1 MTVVPDA
8 PGSKR
13 LPGTVAFSVP
23 KKAITVIRRRRRR
36 SRRPVVTL
44 ERHPDD
50 LPKRGLFTEPIR
62 VTKLDAL
69 EPRMEADESL
79 VDFVVEV
86 KDAEGRRCPD
96 LAVEA
101 TVSGPVR
108 SATVQGTTDMMGRLR
123 FRMRGPRGRYHIAI
137 GSIAPGGLD
146 WDVEAGPRE
155 ATIDVS

>member
-1 MTVVPDA
+1 M
-8 PGSKR
+8 
-13 LPGTVAFSVP
+13 
-23 KKAITVIRRRRRR
+23 
-36 SRRPVVTL
+36 VTL

-50 LPKRGLFTEPIR
+50 LPKRGLFTEPVR
-62 VTKLDAL
+62 VTRLEAL
-69 EPRMEADESL
+69 APETHGDDVQ

-123 FRMRGPRGRYHIAI
+123 FRMRGPSGRYHIQI
-137 GSIAPGGLD
+137 GLIAPGGLD
-146 WDVEAGPRE
+146 WDVDAGPRE
-155 ATIDVS
+155 AAIDVP